1 MTRDPDELTTRL
13 VAVAGSYVGMGE
25 ETDLSNGR
33 LGQMVESF
41 FRHVQ
46 QPADEPHGDWSAAF
60 VNHVGYAAHYDQIA
74 QRSAWPLPPLAT
86 CEQLR
91 AYAEQQQMVVDEEP
105 AFGDIF
111 LQPTSR
117 GVYIRAGIVV
127 AVTGRG
133 TQYDTGK
140 PHYDCTVIEGNSS
153 EAGEIGGPL
162 VVVVTRRLCPA
173 LGDQFI
179 RWAAQA
185 ASSAAGAEWL
195 EAA

>member
-1 MTRDPDELTTRL
+1 MTRDPDELTTRF

-33 LGQMVESF
+33 LGQMVEAF

-46 QPADEPHGDWSAAF
+46 QPADEPQGSDWSAAF

-74 QRSAWPLPPLAT
+74 ERSAWPLPPLAT
-86 CEQLR
+86 CEQLL
-91 AYAEQQQMVVDEEP
+91 AYAQQQQLVLDGEP

-111 LQPTSR
+111 VQPTSR
-117 GVYIRAGIVV
+117 GVYIRAGIVIEI
-127 AVTGRG
+127 TGRG

-153 EAGEIGGPL
+153 EAGEIGGPH
-162 VVVVTRRLCPA
+162 VVVVTRRLCAA

-179 RWAAQA
+179 RWAAQVA
-185 ASSAAGAEWL
+185 CSAEWR